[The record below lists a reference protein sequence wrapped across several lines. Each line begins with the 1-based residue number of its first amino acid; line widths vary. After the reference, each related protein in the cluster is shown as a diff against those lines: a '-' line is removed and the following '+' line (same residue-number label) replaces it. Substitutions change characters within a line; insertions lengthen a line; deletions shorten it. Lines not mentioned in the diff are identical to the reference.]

1 MGGDSLD
8 RVFDK
13 EITESPMRGYFVM
26 YFFRSDMSRVF
37 LSLNQGWMF
46 FRDTYGLELAK
57 EKISTAARAYRKL
70 LGPIGQFGY
79 ESISLGT
86 ERELGTGTSWA
97 TSAVRDTKGER
108 FRR

>member
-1 MGGDSLD
+1 
-8 RVFDK
+8 
-13 EITESPMRGYFVM
+13 M

-70 LGPIGQFGY
+70 LRPSVQFG
-79 ESISLGT
+79 
-86 ERELGTGTSWA
+86 
-97 TSAVRDTKGER
+97 
-108 FRR
+108 